1 MCEQLRRLRAGA
13 TIAALVAVVALV
25 AGCGM
30 SAPPTPTPSGG
41 DAAPEVPAASP
52 DAGLHDVDLE
62 RLALVAA
69 TTRGLDV
76 VVAPEGF
83 VVVDPGPAPTA
94 PLPLAPEVRAGS
106 RLGAGARTVYAIGD
120 SVMLSAASTLP
131 STMGGWTVVVDGR
144 VSRRMPEGV
153 GLLDANQDRLT
164 QVVVILLGHNY
175 GGGGTAWSSIS
186 QMLARTGSVER
197 VVLVTVAEWSP
208 AQREVN
214 DAIRHAARVYGNVVV
229 ADWAAVAA
237 ANPGYLARDRV
248 HVTGQGA
255 WALAQLIS
263 TVTGPLPPLG
273 PGPYPPLPTVP
284 ASAPPATVASTTTTG
299 DAASST
305 TSSTKPTGSSST
317 TTSRPSS
324 STTSSS
330 SSTSS
335 TVGSSTST
343 TTGASTT
350 STPDT
355 SPEAAPSNP

>member
-1 MCEQLRRLRAGA
+1 MRDQLRRLGAGVSA
-13 TIAALVAVVALV
+13 SAILVLTTA
-25 AGCGM
+25 CGM
-30 SAPPTPTPSGG
+30 SAPPVGSPSGAG
-41 DAAPEVPAASP
+41 GSEIPSAAPRS
-52 DAGLHDVDLE
+52 GLHDVDLD

-106 RLGAGARTVYAIGD
+106 RLGPGARTVYAIGD

-153 GLLDANQDRLT
+153 ALLDANGDRLT

-186 QMLARTGSVER
+186 QMLARTGGVER

-214 DAIRHAARVYGNVVV
+214 DAIRHAARVYDNVVV

-284 ASAPPATVASTTTTG
+284 ASAPPPT
-299 DAASST
+299 ASST
-305 TSSTKPTGSSST
+305 TTSTDEPTTTSSTAPTGSSST
-317 TTSRPSS
+317 TTSRPAS

-335 TVGSSTST
+335 TVGSSTSST
-343 TTGASTT
+343 SGSSTT
-350 STPDT
+350 SSTSAPLASIPD
-355 SPEAAPSNP
+355 E